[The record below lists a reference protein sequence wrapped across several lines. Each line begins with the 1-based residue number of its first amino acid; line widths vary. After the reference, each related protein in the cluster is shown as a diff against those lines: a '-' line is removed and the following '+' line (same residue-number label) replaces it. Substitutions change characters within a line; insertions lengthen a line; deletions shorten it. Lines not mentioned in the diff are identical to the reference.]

1 MTKKIDDKQKLC
13 FDSTELDAACT
24 QKYIKGNFLPTILC
38 FNEYP
43 DTPSLEKCVERSID
57 CSEEAAGVT
66 LNIKKCADSNEGQ
79 NLMKKAR
86 KALPMLRVLS
96 KIRMSLK
103 HFQAPNGFINKKA
116 TLFNKA
122 PKEQLCGLKSL
133 KSQEACQPCRRS

>member
-1 MTKKIDDKQKLC
+1 MTKFLLPGLPGRARALKFSSGPARALVGRPGILQVC
-13 FDSTELDAACT
+13 
-24 QKYIKGNFLPTILC
+24 IKGNFLPTILC

-57 CSEEAAGVT
+57 CSEEAARVT
-66 LNIKKCADSNEGQ
+66 SNIKNSVESNEGQ

-86 KALPMLRVLS
+86 KAFPIHLTELS
-96 KIRMSLK
+96 KRKL
-103 HFQAPNGFINKKA
+103 
-116 TLFNKA
+116 NKA